1 LGVPYLSG
9 FVLGLGEGENIDSVC
24 MGQIVRRGDRLDG
37 ILFVAL
43 IKSNDPLTD
52 TTGKPAVAKV

>member
-1 LGVPYLSG
+1 
-9 FVLGLGEGENIDSVC
+9 